1 MIKFIGFVVIF
12 ALIFTPLAPIS
23 LFIAFGLI
31 APYSRMSERE
41 KARNAATKKPFWM
54 RTVKTITRRNGMKRT
69 IDQKRKMR
77 NYIEEYA
84 V

>member
-1 MIKFIGFVVIF
+1 MIKFIGFVVLF

-41 KARNAATKKPFWM
+41 KARNAATKK
-54 RTVKTITRRNGMKRT
+54 TIL
-69 IDQKRKMR
+69 DADSED
-77 NYIEEYA
+77 NYPPEWDEENNRPKEKDEKLY
-84 V
+84 